1 MANKIRSEL
10 VAQPIDQSS
19 DHSFRLMRGQKF
31 FALLTLL
38 VLVAMTFSTFNA
50 SQVSAQH
57 SEILTAAEKSSVSI
71 ISAQRE
77 ALEYTVVIEQW
88 IMSASPRSDVEAA
101 RDLLSKHLDTLDS
114 SGRSIYNLVDPLFIQ
129 ALQAIDDVIQ
139 RSPQGVLP
147 IQLQA
152 MTHAEIAPSS
162 EKIIKFAADLVV
174 SFQREIEV
182 KLRAV
187 VEERETSTI
196 RNLWLRYLLL
206 LMILILI
213 SWVGATFSAR
223 YKSIQISIRT
233 QLDDLSLSRAELGV
247 ALLAITEMRDLDDE
261 KNEFISNIN
270 HELRTPLT
278 SIIGYLGLVKEL
290 TEEEKSPE
298 IAKFLKV
305 VDRNLLSLLDL
316 VENMLTIS
324 KLGSGTTSKVYS
336 QIILD
341 EIITDTIFVLQPLL
355 DEAAISIDF
364 AADSSQG
371 DWSIAGNKGQISQVL
386 INLIQNSVK
395 FSPRNS
401 KIHVGIINVLDENG
415 MKTVRVSISDQGMG
429 ISAEDIKKLFHRFFR
444 SDSAVLAQIPGTG
457 LGLSIVKK
465 IIEQHGGKINIESEI
480 SNGTTVHVELPV
492 YVKGVNQLIQERR
505 LPVLEKAIESITNAT
520 LETLREVADEMGG
533 AIASYTFKK
542 EGTEL
547 INFSKW
553 LAVSPNLTE
562 KEIITKRDAILLKLR
577 MTLLKIELGLSNNV
591 D

>member
-1 MANKIRSEL
+1 MAQLRDHNG
-10 VAQPIDQSS
+10 
-19 DHSFRLMRGQKF
+19 DHSFHLLRGQKLL
-31 FALLTLL
+31 ALLTLL
-38 VLVAMTFSTFNA
+38 VLVAMTLSTFNA

-57 SEILTAAEKSSVSI
+57 SEILNAAEKSSHSI
-71 ISAQRE
+71 ISAQGE
-77 ALEYTVVIEQW
+77 ALEYKVAIKEW
-88 IMSASPRSDVEAA
+88 IKGASPRSDVEAA
-101 RDLLSKHLDTLDS
+101 RALLAKHLDALDS
-114 SGRSIYNLVDPLFIQ
+114 NGRSVSSLVDPSFFQ
-129 ALQAIDDVIQ
+129 ALKKMDDVIQ
-139 RSPQGVLP
+139 GSPPGVLP
-147 IQLQA
+147 IHLQE
-152 MTHAEIAPSS
+152 MTRAEIAPSYD
-162 EKIIKFAADLVV
+162 KFMKFASQLVT
-174 SFQREIEV
+174 SFQRDIEI

-187 VEERETSTI
+187 VVEREKITT

-206 LMILILI
+206 LMIFILI

-233 QLDDLSLSRAELGV
+233 QMDDLALSRAELGV
-247 ALLAITEMRDLDDE
+247 ALLAITELRDLDEE

-278 SIIGYLGLVKEL
+278 SIIGYLGLVNDL
-290 TEEEKSPE
+290 TDEEKSPK
-298 IAKFLKV
+298 IANFLKI

-324 KLGSGTTSKVYS
+324 KLGSVANSKIYN

-341 EIITDTIFVLQPLL
+341 EIIAEAIFVLQPLL
-355 DEAAISIDF
+355 DTAAISIDF
-364 AADSSQG
+364 AADNSQG
-371 DWSIAGNKGQISQVL
+371 DWSIAGNKGQISQVF

-401 KIHVGIINVLDENG
+401 KIHVGIVNVLDDKG
-415 MKTVRVSISDQGMG
+415 TKFVRVSVSDQGMG

-444 SDSAVLAQIPGTG
+444 SESAVLAQIPGTG

-465 IIEQHGGKINIESEI
+465 IIEQHGGQIDIESEI
-480 SNGTTVHVELPV
+480 NNGTTVHVELPV
-492 YVKGVNQLIQERR
+492 YVRGMDQLIHERR
-505 LPVLEKAIESITNAT
+505 LPVLEKAIESITNAP
-520 LETLREVADEMGG
+520 LEALREITDEMGG

-542 EGTEL
+542 EGKEL

-562 KEIITKRDAILLKLR
+562 EEIIIKRNAILLKLK
-577 MTLLKIELGLSNNV
+577 MVLLKIELGLSNNV